1 MKVDVAK
8 LRNIIMPLV
17 ERAMVDKTNIFSLK
31 YFSSMDKYVAHHSI
45 AVGIISG
52 AIAKN

>member
-17 ERAMVDKTNIFSLK
+17 ERAMDEKQVFSHVKYIFFRWINIL
-31 YFSSMDKYVAHHSI
+31 H
-45 AVGIISG
+45 IIL
-52 AIAKN
+52 